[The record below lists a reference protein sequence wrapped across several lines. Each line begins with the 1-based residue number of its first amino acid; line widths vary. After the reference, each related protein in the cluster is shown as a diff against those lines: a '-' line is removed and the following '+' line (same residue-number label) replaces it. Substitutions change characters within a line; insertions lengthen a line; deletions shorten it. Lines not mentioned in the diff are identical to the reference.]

1 IHEPGLGGL
10 IAQVRS
16 AGRIRFE
23 SEYAA
28 AVPGAEYLFVAVD
41 TPSGAEGQADLMA
54 LRSAVRELAPL
65 ITPGAVLVNKSTV
78 PIGTGDL
85 VHWLLTRHTST
96 AFSVVSNP
104 EFLREGSAVSDFL
117 NPDRLVFGSEDRDAA
132 LRVAALYTA

>member
-41 TPSGAEGQADLMA
+41 TPSGAEGQPDLMA
-54 LRSAVRELAPL
+54 LRSAVRSLAPL
-65 ITPGAVLVNKSTV
+65 IDPGTVLVNKSTV

-85 VHWLLTRHTST
+85 VHWLVRRHTST
-96 AFSVVSNP
+96 PFSVVSNP
-104 EFLREGSAVSDFL
+104 EFLREGSAVHDFL
-117 NPDRLVFGSEDRDAA
+117 HPDRLVFGSEEREGAE
-132 LRVAALYTA
+132 RVADLYAA